1 MPRDGERALFSNDP
15 ARAARALHLRVD
27 RPPTRRTRENPSLN
41 ETHAPLSVYAS
52 AITRTNARNL
62 SFPHVARETIATT
75 RETDGGWYETDEP
88 RRRAAA
94 ANRASFIFGHLR
106 RAPARPSPLHSRPM
120 IEGSTLDS
128 PRASTKIELPME
140 ERIGSVSLSFSR
152 FR

>member
-41 ETHAPLSVYAS
+41 ETHAPLSLYAS

-88 RRRAAA
+88 RRRAPPSAERRRRTALRSSSGISAA
-94 ANRASFIFGHLR
+94 L
-106 RAPARPSPLHSRPM
+106 PLVRPP
-120 IEGSTLDS
+120 ST
-128 PRASTKIELPME
+128 RG
-140 ERIGSVSLSFSR
+140 R
-152 FR
+152 